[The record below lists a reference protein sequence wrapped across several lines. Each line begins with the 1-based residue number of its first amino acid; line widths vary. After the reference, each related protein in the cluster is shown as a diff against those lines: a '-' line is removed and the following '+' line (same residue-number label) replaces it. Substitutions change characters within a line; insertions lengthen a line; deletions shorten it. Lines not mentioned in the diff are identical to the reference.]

1 MNAGCASSSGS
12 ILKASSTSIVR
23 LCKQSTSDENRK
35 AGKGV
40 EAPSAIRFSTSRPQ
54 WTAFLLGSIIAFEWL
69 IVNGGGELCMYV
81 LSHEE
86 KFSTCGA
93 QNAPTRDSRIR
104 NHDIAAGAIIGAAVL
119 TVVFARRSFTWAA
132 SFPLPATQ

>member
-1 MNAGCASSSGS
+1 VNSGCASSSGS

-23 LCKQSTSDENRK
+23 LLRQSTSDENRK
-35 AGKGV
+35 AGKGGDT
-40 EAPSAIRFSTSRPQ
+40 PSAIRFSSSRPQ
-54 WTAFLLGSIIAFEWL
+54 WAAFLLGSIIAFVRL
-69 IVNGGGELCMYV
+69 IVNGGGRLRMYV

-104 NHDIAAGAIIGAAVL
+104 NHDNAVGTIIGAAVL
-119 TVVFARRSFTWAA
+119 TVVFAGRSFTWAV
-132 SFPLPATQ
+132 SFPLPATR